1 MLDRILNK
9 MTNVQPAAARCILQR
24 MVTSCQSAPTCFLQG
39 VGTFRYYV
47 DRDTGE
53 ICTSQERVKCGC

>member
-1 MLDRILNK
+1 MLDRFLNK
-9 MTNVQPAAARCILQR
+9 MTNVQPAAARCILQKL
-24 MVTSCQSAPTCFLQG
+24 VYSCKSARCLQG

-53 ICTSQERVKCGC
+53 ICTAVERVRCGC